1 MSTNEIT
8 TKVRDLK
15 ELQALIEEAQAE
27 AEAIKD
33 EIKAYMAATGKEEM
47 TVDVFK
53 VRYTTVTSSRFDS
66 AAFKKTHGDLY
77 AQYTKQTETRR
88 FSVAWGQAHEKV
100 YTRTPG
106 KPYTAKKRH
115 KKALHEIAGKQKREA
130 HTA

>member
-77 AQYTKQTETRR
+77 AQYTRQIETRR
-88 FSVAWGQAHEKV
+88 FSVA
-100 YTRTPG
+100 
-106 KPYTAKKRH
+106 
-115 KKALHEIAGKQKREA
+115 
-130 HTA
+130 